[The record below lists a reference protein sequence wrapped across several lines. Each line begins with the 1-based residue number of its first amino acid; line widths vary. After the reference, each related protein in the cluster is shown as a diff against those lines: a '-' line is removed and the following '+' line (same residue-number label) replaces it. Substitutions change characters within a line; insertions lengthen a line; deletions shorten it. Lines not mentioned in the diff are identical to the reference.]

1 MGWIQSSSF
10 RENGQHF
17 GRSMQAV
24 GMKVLL
30 RDNFILFS
38 AVIALFVV
46 PAEKEAVVRAAP
58 SSATDRP
65 PTVGVR
71 LSDKQVEAFAQLVL
85 AGLDKEYPNK
95 PQHVM
100 TGPESKLSPREL
112 HPAFFGC
119 FDWHS
124 SVHGHW
130 MLVRLLKLYPDHAK
144 GSEIRK
150 RLAAH
155 LTRESLERE
164 ADYFNTKENA
174 SFERMYGW
182 AWCLRLAAELHG
194 WDDPDGRRWH
204 ENIRPLETKLVEL
217 TTAYLPKLSFPIR
230 TGVHP
235 DTAFALGQTLDY
247 ARIVGNSKLADLVIE
262 RSRHY
267 YLDDAKYNEAFE
279 PSGED
284 FFSPALNEADLM
296 RRVLLAKEFA
306 LWLDHFLP
314 GLGDGSAKQLMTP
327 VEVSDVADPRLVHLA
342 GLNLSRAWTL
352 AGIANELLKNDPR
365 TERLKAAAAQHA
377 EKGLAYVFSG
387 HYEGE
392 HWLATFAVYALT
404 DVGTSR

>member
-1 MGWIQSSSF
+1 MRAS
-10 RENGQHF
+10 
-17 GRSMQAV
+17 
-24 GMKVLL
+24 
-30 RDNFILFS
+30 FS
-38 AVIALFVV
+38 A
-46 PAEKEAVVRAAP
+46 AA
-58 SSATDRP
+58 DRP
-65 PTVGVR
+65 PALGEKLR
-71 LSDKQVEAFAQLVL
+71 DDQVAAFAKVAL

-100 TGPESKLSPREL
+100 IGPESKLGPREL

-130 MLVRLLKLYPDHAK
+130 MLVRLLKNYPKHEKAQ
-144 GSEIRK
+144 EIRQH
-150 RLAAH
+150 LDAH
-155 LTRESLERE
+155 LTRESLQRE
-164 ADYFNTKENA
+164 AYYFNTRENA

-182 AWCLRLAAELHG
+182 GWCLRLVAELHG
-194 WDDPDGRRWH
+194 WDDPQARKWR
-204 ENIRPLETKLVEL
+204 ENIRPLESKLVEL

-235 DTAFALGQTLDY
+235 DTAFALSQTLDY
-247 ARIVGNSKLADLVIE
+247 ARTVGNTSLADLVIE

-267 YLDDAKYNEAFE
+267 FLDDAKYNEAYE

-296 RRVLLAKEFA
+296 RRVLEPDRFA
-306 LWLDHFLP
+306 SWLDQFLP
-314 GLGDGSAKQLMTP
+314 GLRDGSAKRLLTP
-327 VEVSDVADPRLVHLA
+327 VEVSDVTDPRLVHLA
-342 GLNLSRAWTL
+342 GLNLSRAWAIEGVASGL
-352 AGIANELLKNDPR
+352 PKDDRRA
-365 TERLKAAAAQHA
+365 ERLKAAAAAHA

-404 DVGTSR
+404 HVGERR

>member
-1 MGWIQSSSF
+1 MKSV
-10 RENGQHF
+10 R
-17 GRSMQAV
+17 RS
-24 GMKVLL
+24 VL
-30 RDNFILFS
+30 ILS
-38 AVIALFVV
+38 ILAGLLLVAAL
-46 PAEKEAVVRAAP
+46 ELHLNAAP
-58 SSATDRP
+58 SIAAEPAAVIGKKLTSE
-65 PTVGVR
+65 
-71 LSDKQVEAFAQLVL
+71 QVSAFAKLAL

-130 MLVRLLKLYPDHAK
+130 MLVRLLKLDPQQAMAA
-144 GSEIRK
+144 EIHK
-150 RLAAH
+150 RLDAH
-155 LTRESLERE
+155 LTVESLKRE

-182 AWCLRLAAELHG
+182 AWCLRLAAELQG
-194 WDDPDGRRWH
+194 WDDPNGRKWRA
-204 ENIRPLETKLVEL
+204 NIRPLETKIVEL
-217 TTAYLPKLSFPIR
+217 TMAYLPKLEYPVR

-235 DTAFALGQTLDY
+235 DTAFALGQTFDY
-247 ARIVGNSKLADLVIE
+247 ARAVGNKPLAELVIE

-267 YLDDAKYNEAFE
+267 FLNDAKYNDAYE

-296 RRVLLAKEFA
+296 RRVLGRDEFA
-306 LWLDHFLP
+306 TWLDRFLP
-314 GLGDGSAKQLMTP
+314 GLGDGSAKRLLTP
-327 VEVSDVADPRLVHLA
+327 VDVTDVTDPKLVHLA

-352 AGIANELLKNDPR
+352 EGIAGGLPKDDRRVN
-365 TERLKAAAAQHA
+365 RLKAAAEGHA
-377 EKGLAYVFSG
+377 DKGLAYVFSG

-404 DVGTSR
+404 EHPASH